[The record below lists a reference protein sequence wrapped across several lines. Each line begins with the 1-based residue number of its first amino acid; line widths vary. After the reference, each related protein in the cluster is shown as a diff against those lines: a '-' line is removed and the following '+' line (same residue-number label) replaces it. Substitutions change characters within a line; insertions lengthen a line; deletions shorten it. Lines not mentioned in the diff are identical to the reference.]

1 MSWSKL
7 GDLLLE
13 ANLIDEVQ
21 LKIALEEQKS
31 LGTKFGSTLIALH
44 FIDEDVLT
52 AFLSKQLDM
61 PCVSLV
67 NIEIPPSVLEKV
79 PREMALR
86 LEVLPVKAEGRKLA
100 LAICDPVDME
110 AIEEVERH
118 TEMQVVPMVAPQ
130 SSIQNALHRFYTDA
144 DRPGDELRSTMVSAF
159 PELIKEIN
167 EMDLFAPHFR
177 DMNDRLDLIVKELAE
192 IRTLLSRRKDD

>member
-1 MSWSKL
+1 MSWSRL

-21 LKIALEEQKS
+21 LRIALEEQKR

-61 PCVSLV
+61 PCLSLV
-67 NIEIPPSVLEKV
+67 NIEIPRAVLAFV
-79 PREMALR
+79 PREMAFR
-86 LEVLPVKAEGRKLA
+86 LEVLPVKAEGRKLSM
-100 LAICDPVDME
+100 AICDPVDME

-118 TEMQVVPMVAPQ
+118 TGMQVVPMVAPQ
-130 SSIQNALHRFYTDA
+130 SSIQHALARFYPDPA
-144 DRPGDELRSTMVSAF
+144 APPSDPREAAVSAF
-159 PELIKEIN
+159 PELIREIN

-177 DMNDRLDLIVKELAE
+177 QMNDRLDLITMELAE
-192 IRTLLSRRKDD
+192 IRALLSRRGD

>member
-7 GDLLLE
+7 GDILLE

-21 LKIALEEQKS
+21 LKIALEEQKR

-67 NIEIPPSVLEKV
+67 NIEIPKPVLEKL

-86 LEVLPVKAEGRKLA
+86 LGVLPVKAEGHKLY

-118 TEMQVVPMVAPQ
+118 AEMQVVPMVAPQ
-130 SSIQNALHRFYTDA
+130 SSIQHAIQRFYPD
-144 DRPGDELRSTMVSAF
+144 PELHGEEGRSAMVSAF

-177 DMNDRLDLIVKELAE
+177 ELSQKLDRIADELAE
-192 IRTLLSRRKDD
+192 IRTLLSRRDA

>member
-1 MSWSKL
+1 MTWSKL
-7 GDLLLE
+7 GDILLE

-21 LKIALEEQKS
+21 LRIALEEQKR

-67 NIEIPPSVLEKV
+67 NIEIPRSVLDRV
-79 PREMALR
+79 PRETAMR
-86 LEVLPVKAEGRKLA
+86 LEVLPVKVEGRKLS

-118 TEMQVVPMVAPQ
+118 TELQVVPMVAPQ
-130 SSIQNALHRFYTDA
+130 SSIQHAIQRFYPDPEVRA
-144 DRPGDELRSTMVSAF
+144 DEARTAMASAF

-167 EMDLFAPHFR
+167 EMDLFAPHFHE
-177 DMNDRLDLIVKELAE
+177 MNQKLDRIAAELAE
-192 IRTLLSRRKDD
+192 IRALLARDRT

>member
-21 LKIALEEQKS
+21 LRIALEEQRR

-61 PCVSLV
+61 PCVSLANV
-67 NIEIPPSVLEKV
+67 EIQPQVLDRL

-86 LEVLPVKAEGRKLA
+86 LETLPFKMEGGKLFV
-100 LAICDPVDME
+100 AICDPIDMDAIE
-110 AIEEVERH
+110 AIESF
-118 TEMQVVPMVAPQ
+118 TGMPVVPMVAPQ
-130 SSIQNALHRFYTDA
+130 SSIQNALRRFYPDPERQEDDA
-144 DRPGDELRSTMVSAF
+144 KNVSAGIF
-159 PELIKEIN
+159 PELLKELN
-167 EMDLFAPHFR
+167 DLELFAPHFKEI
-177 DMNDRLDLIVKELAE
+177 NDRLDRIEAALAQILE
-192 IRTLLSRRKDD
+192 NQGKGQG